1 MNSLLLLIIGL
12 PILEILVMI
21 KIGQQVGAINTILL
35 IFVTAVVGI
44 YYAKIEGLNTLRS
57 GFINIYQNKLPV
69 YELISGASITVGAFL
84 LIIPGFISDVVG
96 FLLLIPFTRKFL
108 IYFILKKNKKNE
120 NLRDRSI
127 KEDENIEEAE
137 IIEDKNN
144 EL

>member
-35 IFVTAVVGI
+35 IFITAIVGV

-84 LIIPGFISDVVG
+84 LIIPGFISDAVG
-96 FLLLIPFTRKFL
+96 FLLLIPFTRKLL
-108 IYFILKKNKKNE
+108 IYFIVKKNKKNE
-120 NLRDRSI
+120 NL
-127 KEDENIEEAE
+127 KDENIEEAE
-137 IIEDKNN
+137 IVEDKNN

>member
-120 NLRDRSI
+120 NLRDTGI

>member
-35 IFVTAVVGI
+35 IFITAIVGV

-84 LIIPGFISDVVG
+84 LIIPGFISDAVG
-96 FLLLIPFTRKFL
+96 FLLLIPFTRKLL
-108 IYFILKKNKKNE
+108 IYFIVKKSKKNE
-120 NLRDRSI
+120 NL
-127 KEDENIEEAE
+127 KDENIEEAE
-137 IIEDKNN
+137 IVEDKNN

>member
-35 IFVTAVVGI
+35 IFVTAIVGI

-69 YELISGASITVGAFL
+69 YELISGASITIGAFL

-120 NLRDRSI
+120 NLRDRNI

>member
-35 IFVTAVVGI
+35 IFVTAIVGI

-120 NLRDRSI
+120 NLRDRGI

>member
-1 MNSLLLLIIGL
+1 M
-12 PILEILVMI
+12 
-21 KIGQQVGAINTILL
+21 
-35 IFVTAVVGI
+35 GI

-120 NLRDRSI
+120 NLRDTGI

>member
-108 IYFILKKNKKNE
+108 IKFILKKNKKNE
-120 NLRDRSI
+120 NLRDTGI